1 MFKAFFFIQMTI
13 ELSKAAQAA
22 AITSL
27 ERYFLEE
34 NGEPMGNMAAGA
46 LLAFFLA
53 EIGPA
58 IYNQAVADAQE
69 RMQARVSELDI
80 ELHETPFGHW
90 NQRARKR

>member
-1 MFKAFFFIQMTI
+1 MSI
-13 ELSKAAQAA
+13 ELSKSAHAA
-22 AITSL
+22 ALASL

-34 NGEPMGNMAAGA
+34 NGEPIGNMAAGA

-69 RMQARVSELDI
+69 RLQSRVAELDI
-80 ELHETPFGHW
+80 ELHETPFEYW
-90 NQRARKR
+90 TKRPRKR

>member
-1 MFKAFFFIQMTI
+1 MSI
-13 ELSKAAQAA
+13 ELSKAAHTA

-34 NGEPMGNMAAGA
+34 NGTPIGNMAAGA
-46 LLAFFLA
+46 LLAFFIA

-69 RMQARVSELDI
+69 SLQARVAELDI
-80 ELHETPFGHW
+80 DLHETPFEYW
-90 NQRARKR
+90 SKRSRKR

>member
-1 MFKAFFFIQMTI
+1 MSI
-13 ELSKAAQAA
+13 ELPKAAHAA
-22 AITSL
+22 ALISL

-34 NGEPMGNMAAGA
+34 NGEPIGNMAAGA

-69 RMQARVSELDI
+69 SLQARVAELDI
-80 ELHETPFGHW
+80 ELHETPFGYW
-90 NQRARKR
+90 TQRPRKR